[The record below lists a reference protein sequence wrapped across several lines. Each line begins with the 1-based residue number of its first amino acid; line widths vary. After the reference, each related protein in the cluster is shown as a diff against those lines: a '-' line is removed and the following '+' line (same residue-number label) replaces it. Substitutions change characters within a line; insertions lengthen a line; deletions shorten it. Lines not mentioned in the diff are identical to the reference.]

1 MDIMSP
7 TQSLTDLV
15 ASAQDSL
22 TPSEHKLAGLVVEDP
37 TLVAFGTVAD
47 VARKA
52 HVSRPTV
59 VRFARSLGFDGYSAM
74 QERVQAD
81 LAHALARPSER
92 IRTERGELAHADLTA
107 ALGRVVAELTGDRLR
122 NLVKRIVIA
131 RRILVLSGET
141 SRAGAHALTSGLNM
155 LGRPATLVEDH
166 ATGRTIGNASP
177 EDVAVVFD
185 FYRYRSVV
193 YRAAQHLKEEGVGI
207 VVVTDGPLSPLA
219 PLADEWFDVT
229 VPAIGPFDSSV
240 PAVAVA
246 EIMVGEVARQMG
258 ASAVDGIDRTEAAW
272 HAAGTFLD

>member
-1 MDIMSP
+1 MNTMSP
-7 TQSLTDLV
+7 AQSIAELV

-22 TPSEHKLAGLVVEDP
+22 TPSEHTIAKLVVEDP

-47 VARKA
+47 LARKA
-52 HVSRPTV
+52 DVSRPTV
-59 VRFARSLGFDGYSAM
+59 VRFARSLGFDGYTAM
-74 QERVQAD
+74 QARVQTD

-92 IRTERGELAHADLTA
+92 IRTERGALAHADLTE
-107 ALGRVVAELTGDRLR
+107 ALNRVVSELTGDRLR
-122 NLVKRIVIA
+122 TLVTRIVTA
-131 RRILVLSGET
+131 RRVLVLSGET
-141 SRAGAHALTSGLNM
+141 SRAGAHALASGLNM
-155 LGRPATLVEDH
+155 LGRPAILVEDH
-166 ATGRTIGNASP
+166 ATGRTIGNASK
-177 EDVAVVFD
+177 EDAAVVFD
-185 FYRYRSVV
+185 FYRYRTVV
-193 YRAAQHLKEEGVGI
+193 YRAAQHLKDEGVGL

-258 ASAVDGIDRTEAAW
+258 DAAIDGIDRTEAAW